1 MRSSFICIVFY
12 SFGIIGPTC
21 AGGIEILPR
30 QGTGVSQPPYSAP
43 TRSSP
48 ATDPSRK
55 PSDILTGTV
64 SASHA
69 HMTSKSDPTGT
80 TGVRTD
86 MTTTQGPSPANLSFL
101 DVDQKQDLNM
111 LPFPPRITPG
121 LSVVGIVLVIAGGIY
136 ALIGVKTKWI
146 QIFLSTGFLSAA
158 AVTILI
164 IYLIQPPVS
173 NATQGGFV
181 VAAVATGAIFGGVS
195 LAFQEVTERLGC
207 MLGGFSLS
215 MWILSMKSGGLL
227 VETGHKAAF
236 ITSLTL
242 ALYCLSFHH
251 LTRPYGLL
259 ASTSFSGATAII
271 LGIDCFSRA
280 GLKEFWVYIW
290 GLNEKMFPSN
300 TNTYPITRGVRVE
313 LAAIVVVF
321 LMGLISQ
328 FKLWK
333 VIRDR
338 TQKTTALKEEE
349 QKERGQTEEEISRNL
364 EAGTRRERDRWEAIY
379 GERPQKPNDSEI
391 VMVQSDTQR
400 RGSGAQCDST
410 PLGQSGTVE
419 MESLRKPDGDGTNDN
434 DRSPRSRESIQ
445 PIVTTAGMPI
455 QHHDLA
461 SIGSAIED
469 IHGPNSNRGSSEQE
483 AMQEPPNSAQSHH
496 PPANTEV
503 HVSGGI
509 PVYPFRPNH
518 SEDVMDDGSS
528 SVAASLA
535 ESNYMAG
542 VDSSTISIHS
552 NQQATHDQH
561 GGCDPIYD
569 HSNKLEFLIETRS
582 ITSSVEVEPNEEL
595 VYDPE
600 TASNAESLFRNSLS
614 TMNSDIEGSAE
625 PAPIAEPDPTTLE
638 NASGGESPKKGEPP
652 LPTSTIGAADVGQS
666 ERMPSLI
673 PDIVINSDKPG
684 NFIQGCGDEN
694 SSAADAPPRS
704 SKEANEQMPDQRVGV
719 AGAAESVSNRSSVTS
734 NHPVDAL
741 VSDQQTPDKQ
751 DSANGIQESLS
762 SRMHGSSM
770 RLSKRQSAFSARAL
784 LTSES
789 VDSIPSHVS
798 KVILSYRTNEWAKHI
813 SDAEAPEN
821 KDVDYLQ
828 QDAEIKEPV
837 VPVIVSELQQT
848 ASGNLSHSESETK
861 HPDPRKSQIGRGS
874 VSKPLVKS
882 GINVQKANIS
892 SLSPPDS
899 SNCTIRSQTPSV
911 HQLDRSASSS
921 SLSIPR
927 QVDVSRSR
935 PVSFS
940 LSPYRTP
947 GMIPEIEEIDE
958 KSFPVRRV
966 RMSSPPLLVQRETA
980 IRNRSLLL
988 PSNYSSTSVNRVSR
1002 SQGQLSL
1009 ALPHRSSSN
1018 LSSHYQTSHGTP
1030 VESADDLPL
1039 SVVREQMHKGMQS
1052 QNQVQTRKFQ
1062 QQQQQHRLSSCVSS
1076 HSLDNVPITATLR
1089 NSQHYQP
1096 QAPDPLLV
1104 REAKLARWRESLKEE
1119 IARENVPEAAVETQ
1133 RANLMKERRRDQLG
1147 RQQAARRASYRD
1159 SVVEMAMRNGN
1170 LQDMHKEALRK
1181 MQAKA
1186 NSRV

>member
-1 MRSSFICIVFY
+1 MRSSFICMVFY

-30 QGTGVSQPPYSAP
+30 QDTGVSQPPYSAP
-43 TRSSP
+43 TRTSP
-48 ATDPSRK
+48 ATDPSSK

-86 MTTTQGPSPANLSFL
+86 MTTTQGPSPTDLSFL
-101 DVDQKQDLNM
+101 DVDQKQDPNK
-111 LPFPPRITPG
+111 LPLPPRINPG
-121 LSVVGIVLVIAGGIY
+121 LSVVGIVLIIAGGIY

-146 QIFLSTGFLSAA
+146 QIFLSTGFLSAV

-195 LAFQEVTERLGC
+195 LAFQEVTERLGS

-251 LTRPYGLL
+251 LTRPYWLL
-259 ASTSFSGATAII
+259 ASTSFSGATAIV

-290 GLNEKMFPSN
+290 GLNEKMFPSK
-300 TNTYPITRGVRVE
+300 TNTYPITRGIRVE
-313 LAAIVVVF
+313 IAAIVVVF

-349 QKERGQTEEEISRNL
+349 QKERDQTEEEIARNL
-364 EAGTRRERDRWEAIY
+364 EEGTRRERARWETIY
-379 GERPQKPNDSEI
+379 GDRPGKPNDSGI
-391 VMVQSDTQR
+391 VMVRSDTQR
-400 RGSGAQCDST
+400 SGSGAQSDST
-410 PLGQSGTVE
+410 PLGQSRTAE
-419 MESLRKPDGDGTNDN
+419 MESLRKPDGDGT
-434 DRSPRSRESIQ
+434 RESTL
-445 PIVTTAGMPI
+445 PIFTTAGMPI
-455 QHHDLA
+455 EHHDPA

-469 IHGPNSNRGSSEQE
+469 INDPNSNRGSSEQE
-483 AMQEPPNSAQSHH
+483 AMQEPLNSAQSHH

-509 PVYPFRPNH
+509 PVYPFRANH
-518 SEDVMDDGSS
+518 FEDVLDDGSS

-542 VDSSTISIHS
+542 IDSSTISIHS
-552 NQQATHDQH
+552 TQQATHDQH
-561 GGCDPIYD
+561 GGCNPIYD

-582 ITSSVEVEPNEEL
+582 ITSSIEVEPNEEL

-600 TASNAESLFRNSLS
+600 TASKVENPFRNSLS
-614 TMNSDIEGSAE
+614 TMNSDIEGTAE
-625 PAPIAEPDPTTLE
+625 PAPIAEPDSTTLE
-638 NASGGESPKKGEPP
+638 NASGGESPKRSEPP
-652 LPTSTIGAADVGQS
+652 PPTVTVGVADVGRS
-666 ERMPSLI
+666 EPMPSLL

-684 NFIQGCGDEN
+684 NFNQGGGDEN
-694 SSAADAPPRS
+694 SSAADAPARS
-704 SKEANEQMPDQRVGV
+704 SKEANEQMLDQQAGA

-762 SRMHGSSM
+762 SRIHGSSM

-789 VDSIPSHVS
+789 VDNIPSHVS

-837 VPVIVSELQQT
+837 VPVIISELQQT
-848 ASGNLSHSESETK
+848 ASGNLSRSESETK
-861 HPDPRKSQIGRGS
+861 YPDPRKSQIGRGS

-882 GINVQKANIS
+882 GINVQKANIP
-892 SLSPPDS
+892 SLSPPGS

-935 PVSFS
+935 PASFS

-947 GMIPEIEEIDE
+947 GRIPEIEEIDE

-966 RMSSPPLLVQRETA
+966 RVSSPPLLVQRETA

-1002 SQGQLSL
+1002 PQGQLSL
-1009 ALPHRSSSN
+1009 ALPQRFSSN
-1018 LSSHYQTSHGTP
+1018 LSSHYQTSHSTP
-1030 VESADDLPL
+1030 IESADDLPL

-1052 QNQVQTRKFQ
+1052 QSQVQTQKF
-1062 QQQQQHRLSSCVSS
+1062 QQHRLSSCVSS

-1089 NSQHYQP
+1089 NSQHYQSH
-1096 QAPDPLLV
+1096 APDPLLV

-1119 IARENVPEAAVETQ
+1119 IAKEHVPEAAVETQ

-1159 SVVEMAMRNGN
+1159 SVLEMAMRNGN
-1170 LQDMHKEALRK
+1170 LQEMHKEALRR
-1181 MQAKA
+1181 MQATA